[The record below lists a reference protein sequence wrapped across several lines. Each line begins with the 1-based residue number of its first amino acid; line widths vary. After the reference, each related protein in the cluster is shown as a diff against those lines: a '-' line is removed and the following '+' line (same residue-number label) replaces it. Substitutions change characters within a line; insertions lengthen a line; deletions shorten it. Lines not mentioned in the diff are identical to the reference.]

1 MDLSAVEA
9 FVRASEAR
17 SFTEA
22 ARQMGLTASGVS
34 KAVTRL
40 ESQTGVV
47 LLHRSTRSVGL
58 TAEGAMFFERCREI
72 LAELRDAEAALLQA
86 AQVPS
91 GKLRITAPVSFGRTV
106 LIPTLAQFRRLH
118 PDVTIEASFSDD
130 IQDIIEQ
137 GFDIAIRIGDVPS
150 NRLIAR
156 ELGTAYWVA
165 CASPA
170 YLDQH
175 GRPHTPEDLARHA
188 CVAQISAHTRRCRD
202 WYFMSAS
209 RDWTVRVGETARQVL
224 DHCDALTDAALAGSG
239 IVYVHTYAV
248 AEYLRAGKLERV
260 LKNYSTPRRSIEA
273 VYPSLRQLSPKVR
286 AFLEFVVDSM
296 NGSRARYAVCPEADL
311 AA

>member
-9 FVRASEAR
+9 FVRAAESR

-22 ARQMGLTASGVS
+22 AKQMGLTASGVS

-40 ESQTGVV
+40 ETQTGVA

-58 TAEGAMFFERCREI
+58 TAEGAIFFERCRAI
-72 LAELRDAEAALLQA
+72 LIELRDAEAALLQA
-86 AQVPS
+86 AHTPS
-91 GKLRITAPVSFGRTV
+91 GKLRITAPVTFGRTV
-106 LIPTLAQFRRLH
+106 LMPALAQFRRLH
-118 PDVTIEASFSDD
+118 PDVTIETSLSDG

-170 YLDQH
+170 YLDRH
-175 GRPHTPEDLARHA
+175 GRPQTPEDLAGHT
-188 CVAQISAHTRRCRD
+188 CVAHISAQTRRCRD

-209 RDWTVRVGETARQVL
+209 RDWTVRVGDTARQMI
-224 DHCDALTDAALAGSG
+224 DHCDALIDAALAGSG

-248 AEYLRAGKLERV
+248 ADHLRAGTLERV
-260 LKNYSTPRRSIEA
+260 LKNYSTPRRNIEA
-273 VYPSLRQLSPKVR
+273 VYPSLRQLSPKVG
-286 AFLEFVVDSM
+286 AFLEFVVDTM
-296 NGSRARYAVCPEADL
+296 NGSRTRYAVCQEVDHAV
-311 AA
+311 